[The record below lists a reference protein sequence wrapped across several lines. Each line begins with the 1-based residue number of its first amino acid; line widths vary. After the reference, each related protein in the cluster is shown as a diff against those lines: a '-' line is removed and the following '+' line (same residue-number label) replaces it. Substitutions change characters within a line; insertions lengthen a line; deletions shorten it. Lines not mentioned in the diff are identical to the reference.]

1 MYVII
6 VGMIVLLCV
15 SVAHIVF
22 SYREGISP
30 VQLPSSMQKYI
41 RANVVYD
48 TRELI
53 ADFITSTCGLLMT
66 VAYPL
71 TYILAC
77 INAVVFKQY
86 LYVKHVTIPAIK
98 DYLKH

>member
-6 VGMIVLLCV
+6 AGMLVLLCV
-15 SVAHIVF
+15 SVVYILKA
-22 SYREGISP
+22 YQEGIRVHELP
-30 VQLPSSMQKYI
+30 TAVQR
-41 RANVVYD
+41 RAYNDALYDVRQYSTALVLGVV
-48 TRELI
+48 
-53 ADFITSTCGLLMT
+53 GLLCV

-77 INAVVFKQY
+77 INAIVFKQY

>member
-6 VGMIVLLCV
+6 VGMLVLLCV
-15 SVAHIVF
+15 SVVQLVYN
-22 SYREGISP
+22 YRGGANP
-30 VQLPSSMQKYI
+30 VQLPTIMQKSI
-41 RANVVYD
+41 QTNIKADIHEVLVD
-48 TRELI
+48 AISGLCGILLI
-53 ADFITSTCGLLMT
+53 